1 MLRPERSQ
9 GSTTTAKSV
18 IKADGAYTLES
29 ECYYKLSIL
38 TISCWRPKKLRGG
51 GWKMEGRGKGG
62 KKKDREGRKKKV
74 REKERKGKF
83 VSVT

>member
-1 MLRPERSQ
+1 
-9 GSTTTAKSV
+9 
-18 IKADGAYTLES
+18 
-29 ECYYKLSIL
+29 
-38 TISCWRPKKLRGG
+38 
-51 GWKMEGRGKGG
+51 MEGRGKGG